1 MINKVAAQRG
11 GGVFSIGNQLL
22 RGQVLRVIPVDA
34 KENTSGG
41 SYVQYEVALEN
52 GRGGVSSVFARRM
65 SSVYGANDYEEEIL
79 EPAEFAF
86 KGANDNTNNF
96 GNRNGAIVVV
106 SFLNGNINDP
116 VILGS
121 IAHPKKP
128 GAKKDDGVRYV
139 KLFRGVKVEINK
151 DGEWSVTYQSPFG
164 PDGKLKAE
172 DTGPSFIKL
181 DKTGSLDI
189 NLKKGT
195 IKQKH
200 DVVSEKTDFE
210 YKTGLKVTYDG
221 KGDKVTFTTKGG
233 TKVEIDGTKK
243 VTVTAGSSIVTIK
256 DGKIELSG
264 DLVDVGTGASA
275 LAALGPQLISWL
287 TSHTHLYN
295 PGPGSPTPSQPP
307 TTPPPTSLLSKSVK
321 LKD

>member
-1 MINKVAAQRG
+1 MLNKVAAQRG
-11 GGVFSIGNQLL
+11 GGSFSIGTQLL

-34 KENTSGG
+34 KDNSSGG
-41 SYVQYEVALEN
+41 GYVQYEVALEN
-52 GRGGVSSVFARRM
+52 GKGGVSNVFARKL
-65 SSVYGANDYEEEIL
+65 SSIYGANDYEEEIS
-79 EPAEFAF
+79 EPSEHAF

-96 GNRNGAIVVV
+96 ANRNGAIVVV

-128 GAKKDDGVRYV
+128 GAKKEDGIRYV

-151 DGEWSVTYQSPFG
+151 DGEWSVTYQSPFN

-172 DTGPSFIKL
+172 DTGPSYIKL

-200 DVVSEKTDFE
+200 DVVTEATDFE
-210 YKTGLKVTYDG
+210 YKTGLKVKFDG

-243 VTVTAGSSIVTIK
+243 VTVTAGSSTVTIQ
-256 DGKIELSG
+256 DGKIQLSG

-275 LAALGPQLISWL
+275 LAVLGPQLIAWL
-287 TSHTHLYN
+287 TSHTHLYM
-295 PGPGSPTPSQPP
+295 PGPGGPTPSAPP
-307 TTPPPTSLLSKSVK
+307 NPPPPTSLLSKSVK